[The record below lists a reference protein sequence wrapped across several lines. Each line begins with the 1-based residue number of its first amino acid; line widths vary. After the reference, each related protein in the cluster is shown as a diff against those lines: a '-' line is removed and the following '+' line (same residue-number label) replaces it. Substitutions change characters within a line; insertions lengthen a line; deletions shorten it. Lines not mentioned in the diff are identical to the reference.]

1 METKYNYILQWDY
14 LHWVDFFLSTK
25 KRESYQENIVSIEST
40 IKCKKNFIR
49 FQTVGKRKYL
59 QYCM

>member
-40 IKCKKNFIR
+40 IKC
-49 FQTVGKRKYL
+49 
-59 QYCM
+59 